1 MLLLGAWWDEALG
14 GLVPLRP
21 EDTGL
26 GFWIWCWCAPA
37 ASGEARVAVTRTSR
51 LVDGD
56 WSLVALR
63 PALRVV
69 DGEPLSGR
77 DLDRL
82 ARWLR
87 ANGAAV
93 ERYWRQET
101 MFTADFLRILVPLAP

>member
-1 MLLLGAWWDEALG
+1 MLLLSAWWDEALG

-26 GFWIWCWCAPA
+26 DFWLWCWCQPA
-37 ASGEARVAVTRTSR
+37 SEEVQVVVSGAAG
-51 LVDGD
+51 LADGA
-56 WSLVALR
+56 WSTVALR
-63 PALRVV
+63 PVLRVL
-69 DGEPLSGR
+69 DGEPLSDR

-101 MFTADFLRILVPLAP
+101 MFAADFLRALVPLAP